1 MKRLSVFIILIIIC
15 ITSYAQRQRSKSGKK
30 VIIKTE
36 IELSPEDKLYA
47 SMLPSTA
54 KIMFIDSVVVDK
66 DSFLTKIPL
75 NNESGKVI
83 TYQRFFNKS
92 SHSTETTSVYINE
105 FGDQAYYVDGDTI
118 GKNKLLRID
127 WIGEKWSEA
136 LPIDGIDSS
145 YQYINYPY
153 VMSDGVTL
161 FFSAKG
167 SKSIGG
173 YDIFTT
179 TFDSETGKF
188 YEPQNFGL
196 PFNSK
201 SNDYFF
207 AIDEFDNIGW
217 LVSDRNQPDGKVC
230 IYTFSP
236 STTRKNYESDNLSE
250 EQLNS
255 YANIQNIAETWKFG
269 DRNEALQRRD
279 NLLKRL
285 NNESKEDNFNFVI
298 NDNNIY
304 HRLGDFKNKTNRQK
318 YLMLNG
324 QKAMYRKKA
333 EELAKLRDYYFTLP
347 QEQKARIANDITSKE
362 QENYQLY
369 DTIRKTEKAIRN
381 CENKLI
387 NN

>member
-1 MKRLSVFIILIIIC
+1 MKRLSIFIILTIIC
-15 ITSYAQRQRSKSGKK
+15 ITSQAQKQRSKSGKK
-30 VIIKTE
+30 VVLKTE
-36 IELSPEDKLYA
+36 TELSPEDKLYA

-66 DSFLTKIPL
+66 DSFITKIPL
-75 NNESGKVI
+75 NNGAGKVL
-83 TYQRFFNKS
+83 TYQRYFNKS
-92 SHSTETTSVYINE
+92 CNSTESTSVYINE
-105 FGDQAYYVDGDTI
+105 FGDQAYYVESDTI

-127 WIGEKWSEA
+127 WIGEKWSDA
-136 LPIDGIDSS
+136 LPLEGIDSS

-153 VMSDGVTL
+153 VMSDGITL
-161 FFSAKG
+161 YFSAKG

-188 YEPQNFGL
+188 YEPQNLGL

-207 AIDEFDNIGW
+207 AIDEFYNIGW
-217 LVSDRNQPDGKVC
+217 FVSDRNQPDGKVC

-236 STTRKNYESDNLSE
+236 SATRKNYEGDNLSE
-250 EQLNS
+250 EQLKS
-255 YANIQNIAETWKFG
+255 YARIQNITETWKFG
-269 DRNEALQRRD
+269 DRKEALQRRD
-279 NLLKRL
+279 NLLKLL
-285 NNESKEDNFNFVI
+285 NGESKEDNFNFVI

-304 HRLGDFKNKTNRQK
+304 HHLSDFKNKTNRQK

-324 QKAMYRKKA
+324 QKAMYRKKI
-333 EELAKLRDYYFTLP
+333 EELDKLRKYYCTLP
-347 QEQKARIANDITSKE
+347 NEQKTSLANEITTKE
-362 QENYQLY
+362 QEIEQLY
-369 DTIRKTEKAIRN
+369 YTIRKTEKAIRN
-381 CENKLI
+381 YENKLF